1 MIETRRIRAALALAA
16 ISLTVTGC
24 QAKGELTGED
34 IIDRMVD
41 ARTLEPGTRVIV
53 KEGKLIA
60 DDGRVSVMI
69 SGNSGVGEGVFIVE
83 SNGDLRPE

>member
-16 ISLTVTGC
+16 ISLALTGC
-24 QAKGELTGED
+24 QSDPELTGED

-53 KEGKLIA
+53 KEGTMIA
-60 DDGRVSVMI
+60 DDGLVSVMI

-83 SNGDLRPE
+83 TNGNLRPE